1 MRLLLRHSWIYLAPP
16 GPSAR
21 LFVALYM
28 VVTGV
33 TRIVT
38 GNTPA
43 GGVNIFSARMFGL
56 LLTLCGLGLVFT
68 LPSKLR
74 YRLVGRVGAIT
85 AAVLWVLLIAQA
97 WPVGAWVSISGAAC
111 YVVILANEV
120 RITGPQSNRV
130 HV

>member
-1 MRLLLRHSWIYLAPP
+1 MRFFLRNSWVYLVPP

-56 LLTLCGLGLVFT
+56 LLMVCGLGLVFT
-68 LPSKLR
+68 LPASFAIAWLG
-74 YRLVGRVGAIT
+74 GRALSPRRCCG
-85 AAVLWVLLIAQA
+85 
-97 WPVGAWVSISGAAC
+97 C
-111 YVVILANEV
+111 C
-120 RITGPQSNRV
+120 
-130 HV
+130 